1 MDGIQKGWFSELSS
15 LWPGVACSLEVEEV
29 LHTEQSKYQKIS
41 VLKTK
46 EFGTALILD
55 GVIQC
60 TERDEFSY
68 SEMIALLPLCSHPDP
83 KKVLIVG
90 GGDGGVAREVL
101 KHPSVESAY
110 LVEIDDR
117 VIEVSRKFLP
127 GMAVGLNDPRL
138 TVHVGDG
145 FKFMSEHEKEFDVI
159 ITDSSDPVG
168 PAESLFQ
175 ASYFELM
182 SRALKP
188 GGIVCSQAGT
198 IWYSLQCVSETLQH
212 CRSVFPC
219 ASYAI
224 TCVPTYPSGQ
234 IGFVLGSLNKDT
246 QFETPVRIF
255 TDVELEKMK
264 LKYYSQEMHTSA
276 FSLPPFARNALKN
289 VT

>member
-1 MDGIQKGWFSELSS
+1 MDVLHKGWFSELSP
-15 LWPGVACSLEVEEV
+15 LWPSVSLSLEVDEV
-29 LHTEQSKYQKIS
+29 LHSEQSEYQKIN

-60 TERDEFSY
+60 TEFDEFSY
-68 SEMIALLPLCSHPDP
+68 SEMIAFLPLCSHPNP

-101 KHPSVESAY
+101 KHPAVESAH
-110 LVEIDDR
+110 LVEIDAR
-117 VIEVSRKFLP
+117 VMEVSRQWLP
-127 GMAVGLNDPRL
+127 NMAAGLSHPRL
-138 TVHVGDG
+138 QVHVCDG
-145 FKFMSEHEKEFDVI
+145 FQFMTEHEKEFDVI

-198 IWYSLQCVSETLQH
+198 LWYSLECVEKTLQH
-212 CRSVFPC
+212 CRSVFPSV
-219 ASYAI
+219 SYAI

-246 QFETPVRIF
+246 NFGKPVRVF
-255 TDVELEKMK
+255 ADSELEEMK
-264 LKYYSQEMHTSA
+264 LRYYSKEMHISS
-276 FSLPPFARNALKN
+276 FSLPVFARNALKK
-289 VT
+289 VI